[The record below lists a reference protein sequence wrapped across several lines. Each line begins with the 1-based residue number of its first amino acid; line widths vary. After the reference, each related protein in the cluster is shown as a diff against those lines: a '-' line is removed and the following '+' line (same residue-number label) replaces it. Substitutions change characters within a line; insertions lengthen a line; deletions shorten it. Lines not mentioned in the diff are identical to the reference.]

1 MTGTGERVVNRQ
13 ILCFGARHALT
24 HLLNNIDTRKRGL
37 KGGRCYKAKYSKQV
51 FLLPYVYV

>member
-24 HLLNNIDTRKRGL
+24 HLLYNIDTRRRGL
-37 KGGRCYKAKYSKQV
+37 KGGRCYKARYSMQV
-51 FLLPYVYV
+51 LICPYV